1 MLNKLIKKYNDK
13 KGFTMIE
20 LIAVMAVIAVL
31 ITILIPQVSS
41 LRERAVKTEALKVA
55 KDVLQAVQTYELENG
70 RIPVNLDELEDGGFR
85 SIADRTEGI
94 STITAAD
101 LSFTYYMVK
110 NGMMATISYVPANE
124 DFTVIITSGGTLPTT
139 GLLTTP

>member
-1 MLNKLIKKYNDK
+1 MLNKMMKKFNK

-70 RIPVNLDELEDGGFR
+70 DVPESLAELKTGGFR
-85 SIADRTEGI
+85 SIADRQEAI
-94 STITAAD
+94 SEITPAD
-101 LSFTYYMVK
+101 LTFTYSMVK
-110 NGMMATISYVPANE
+110 NGMLATIVYVPANE
-124 DFTVIITSGGTLPTT
+124 DFTVTITSGTTLPTT
-139 GLLTTP
+139 DILN